1 VHGSQVSVLM
11 VEDNAGDAT
20 LVQEYLCEGAPD
32 AYQVVHC
39 ERLAEA
45 LDHLANEP
53 CDVILLDL
61 SLPDSRGLST
71 FDAIQNRAAGIPIV
85 ILTGFNDDVLASQA
99 IKIGAK
105 DFLPKNSLDGSLL
118 IRAIRYAIERAQW
131 EQTIRRNEE
140 HIRRMEKMESIGR
153 LSAGIAHNFNNLLT
167 VIMGNCE
174 LIASRSGLDPEVIN
188 RVRLIQDAASRAST
202 FTKSMMAFGRKLPL
216 KECAFDLNL
225 VITEL
230 EPLLSGGIG
239 KGIHFDFDLHPQV
252 GCIRSDPA
260 QIEQVVLN
268 LVLNASDAMPGGG
281 PVTIRTLPVD
291 IASPLEGIPDSVPP
305 GRYAALIVADTGCG
319 IDMADLHRV
328 FEPFYTTKDEYSGRG
343 LGLATVY
350 GIVSQNRGH
359 IQVASQP
366 GSGTTFTIYLPSFVP
381 IGNQQ
386 QGAPDAEMDGHS
398 GGHETLLLVEDDPNI
413 NELLAESLHS
423 VGYKV
428 LTAMDGEAGLAM
440 FLRHADGISL
450 VISDVAMPRM
460 DGQVLARRIRKLS
473 PEMPLILMTG
483 APREQSVDAWDG
495 ALPVRTLL
503 KPFSPRILARAVRD
517 ELDRASAQHRR
528 AE

>member
-1 VHGSQVSVLM
+1 VHTGQVSVLM

-20 LVQEYLCEGAPD
+20 LVQEYLGESAPD

-39 ERLAEA
+39 VRLDEA

-71 FDAIQNRAAGIPIV
+71 FDAIQNHAAGIPIV
-85 ILTGFNDDVLASQA
+85 ILTGFNDDVLAAQA

-118 IRAIRYAIERAQW
+118 NRAIRYAIERAQW

-167 VIMGNCE
+167 VIVGNCE
-174 LIASRSGLDPEVIN
+174 LIATRPGLDAEVAK
-188 RVRLIQDAASRAST
+188 RVKVIQEAASKASG
-202 FTKSMMAFGRKLPL
+202 FTKSMMAFGRTLPL
-216 KECAFDLNL
+216 QESVFDLNA

-239 KGIHFDFDLHPQV
+239 KGIRFDIDLHPQV
-252 GCIRSDPA
+252 GCISSDPA

-268 LVLNASDAMPGGG
+268 LVLNACDAMPGGG
-281 PVTIRTLPVD
+281 PIMIRTLPVHM
-291 IASPLEGIPDSVPP
+291 ASALTGIPDVVPP

-319 IDMADLHRV
+319 IDMADLHRI
-328 FEPFYTTKDEYSGRG
+328 FEPFFTTKDEYAGRG
-343 LGLATVY
+343 MGLATVY
-350 GIVSQNRGH
+350 GLVSQNRGF

-366 GSGTTFTIYLPSFVP
+366 GSGTTFTIYLPTQLAN
-381 IGNQQ
+381 GYRLEA
-386 QGAPDAEMDGHS
+386 APAAEGDTRS
-398 GGHETLLLVEDDPNI
+398 RGHETLLLVEDDRHI
-413 NELLAESLHS
+413 SDILAESLGGD
-423 VGYKV
+423 GYKV

-440 FLRHADGISL
+440 FMQHADGISL
-450 VISDVAMPRM
+450 VVSDVAMPRM
-460 DGQVLARRIRKLS
+460 DGGNLVRRIRALC
-473 PEMPLILMTG
+473 PEMPIILMTG
-483 APREQSVDAWDG
+483 APGDHGPEGCDA
-495 ALPVRTLL
+495 AQPVRTMM
-503 KPFSPRILARAVRD
+503 KPFSPRLLSRAVRD
-517 ELDRASAQHRR
+517 ELDRSAARHHPAS
-528 AE
+528 